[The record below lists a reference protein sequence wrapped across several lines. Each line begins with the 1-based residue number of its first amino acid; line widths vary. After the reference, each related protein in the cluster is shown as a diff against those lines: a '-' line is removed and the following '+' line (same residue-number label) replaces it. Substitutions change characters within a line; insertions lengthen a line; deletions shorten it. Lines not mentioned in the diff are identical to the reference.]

1 MHERAIQLFAEGRA
15 AMLIDGPW
23 VLPAL
28 RDSQIDFAVA
38 RLPALPGASSPPRP
52 LTVVHELVANVDAEY
67 PDQVIDLMNAIAAPD
82 NIAALTGALNKAPAR
97 RDIVRQSQLQN
108 ARMWRDQAIDGVL
121 LPPLPELDVVWTPWA
136 RALAEAVPGLR
147 PVQEAMDQ
155 AVEQTRV
162 SLGQQ
167 DAPGQTN

>member
-1 MHERAIQLFAEGRA
+1 MHQGATQLFIEGKA

-23 VLPAL
+23 VLSAL
-28 RDSQIDFAVA
+28 GESEIDYGVA
-38 RLPALPGASSPPRP
+38 PLPVLPGASVSPRP
-52 LTVVHELVANVDAEY
+52 LTVVHGVTASAYTEH
-67 PDQVIDLMNAIAAPD
+67 PDQVLELMNAIAAPES
-82 NIAALTGALNKAPAR
+82 IASLSGALNKAPVR
-97 RDIVRQSQLQN
+97 RDVVRQSQLEH
-108 ARMWRDQAIDGVL
+108 AKTWRDQASRGVL

-155 AVEQTRV
+155 AAEQIKE

-167 DAPGQTN
+167 GALGEGS